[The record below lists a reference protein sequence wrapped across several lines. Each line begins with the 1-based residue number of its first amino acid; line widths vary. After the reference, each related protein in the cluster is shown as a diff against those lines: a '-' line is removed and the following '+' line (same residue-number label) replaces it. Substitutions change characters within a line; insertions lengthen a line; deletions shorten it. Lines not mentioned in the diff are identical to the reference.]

1 MPKDIYLQPD
11 APDPVLEPELVL
23 HLAGRHVPG
32 LGSVT
37 AVDESGGEARVY
49 VVDDSIIVKTQRP
62 HRLRPRTSLA
72 KERVFLDHLRHYDL
86 PVPTVLGYGREGSVE
101 YLVMTR
107 IPGVAVIHA
116 SITPQSR
123 QQMLLKLGETLA
135 RIHTVPQEPLRD
147 SGLFPLEERPE
158 ALRERVAEVLME
170 GARLIYESGVRW
182 PVVGMT
188 PEQLTQRA
196 LDALP
201 VTHLK
206 VAVHSNPGPTHA
218 FVDPVTG
225 AYQGLIDF
233 GDAFITH
240 PAWDLRRWT
249 PREREA
255 LLAGYEADRPQDAD
269 FLQTFRIIGLAVD
282 MVQLS
287 SDKATVRHAA
297 ESDLTET
304 LQEL

>member
-11 APDPVLEPELVL
+11 APDPVLAPELVL

-32 LGSVT
+32 LTSVT

-62 HRLRPRTSLA
+62 HRVRPRTSLA
-72 KERVFLDHLRHYDL
+72 KERVFLDHLQNYNL
-86 PVPTVLGYGREGSVE
+86 PVPTVFGYGHEGPVE

-107 IPGVAVIHA
+107 VPGVAVVHA
-116 SITPQSR
+116 SISPQAR
-123 QQMLLKLGETLA
+123 QQMLFRLGETLA
-135 RIHTVPQEPLRD
+135 RIHTVPQGPLLE
-147 SGLFPLEERPE
+147 SGLFPSENSHD
-158 ALRERVAEVLME
+158 AFRERVAEVLME
-170 GARLIYESGVRW
+170 GARLIYESGIRW

-188 PEQLTQRA
+188 PEQLTRRA
-196 LDALP
+196 LDVLP
-201 VTHLK
+201 VTHLRT
-206 VAVHSNPGPTHA
+206 AVHSNPGLTHA

-233 GDAFITH
+233 ADAFITH

-255 LLAGYEADRPQDAD
+255 LLAGYEADCPQDVD

-297 ESDLTET
+297 EADLTET
-304 LQEL
+304 LQAL